1 MNELSYK
8 HHILKNIQFFIIND
22 EMRNI
27 DSDFN
32 EYNIKDVS
40 LYRDIDYRLIPENFD
55 RQTQNAMVWGNAI
68 GISDKYID
76 SPKLKTS
83 IIREIIW
90 FMFYYNIP
98 LIKPDELN
106 VINYN
111 LQRKNIAINVDYN
124 TLAIEKR
131 KTHNI

>member
-1 MNELSYK
+1 
-8 HHILKNIQFFIIND
+8 
-22 EMRNI
+22 
-27 DSDFN
+27 
-32 EYNIKDVS
+32 
-40 LYRDIDYRLIPENFD
+40 DYRLIPENFD